1 MVHWFVR
8 LLLRNAFRVLGCLA
22 KFISHV
28 AYEKRILVIF
38 CGLIA
43 LLYGETILS
52 QPIDLDLSLLIK
64 KKFLTVIT
72 FPFHF

>member
-64 KKFLTVIT
+64 KSS
-72 FPFHF
+72 